1 MGVMVSAARG
11 LSLVGFLVVVAGLIT
26 GFMPVSAQG
35 TNCGSAFHASRD
47 AETAD
52 LTHAMEAD
60 GAGVSLFDVSSTADA
75 CSSLRS
81 TVRIP
86 AVVLLMLGG
95 CVLLVG
101 AVKSSNQASPPASD
115 PAESSS

>member
-1 MGVMVSAARG
+1 MSAARV
-11 LSLVGFLVVVAGLIT
+11 LSLVGVLLVVAGLVT

-47 AETAD
+47 AEIAD
-52 LTHAMEAD
+52 LTNAMEAD
-60 GAGVSLFDVSSTADA
+60 SAGVSLFNVGSTAEA

-86 AVVLLMLGG
+86 AVVLLVLGG
-95 CVLLVG
+95 CVLLVRV
-101 AVKSSNQASPPASD
+101 VKFGTPPPPPMGDS
-115 PAESSS
+115 AESTR